1 MKRILPSFL
10 ALTSKIHT
18 ASWSSDEKR
27 FFFCEKDIVEST
39 SVPRLNRTH
48 RNSAIRDFLQKVD
61 AEK

>member
-1 MKRILPSFL
+1 MLRSFH
-10 ALTSKIHT
+10 LTKATLHT
-18 ASWSSDEKR
+18 ASWSSGGKR

-48 RNSAIRDFLQKVD
+48 RNSATRDFLQKVD